1 MKAGTVPLLY
11 IRMCGLL
18 AALCTC
24 TRAVVPVIASDTVG
38 PPGAKAFCEDAG
50 DI

>member
-18 AALCTC
+18 AAVCTC
-24 TRAVVPVIASDTVG
+24 TRAVVPVTASDTVG
-38 PPGAKAFCEDAG
+38 PPGANAFCAVAAE
-50 DI
+50 I